1 MLDITLIGCGATMPT
16 PSRATAACAIGYAGR
31 SVLLDCG
38 EGTQVAARRA
48 GVSLVKIEAV
58 CLTHYHGDHIF
69 GLPGLLQTMA
79 SQGRE
84 RPVLLTGPGE
94 GYSEVVPLLLHL
106 AGPLPFEI
114 VRRPLTLPEDV
125 VSLWDGLHLESC
137 LMNHRV
143 PCCGYRFTLPRAGR
157 FLPEKAAELGV
168 SRKQWGSLQKGV
180 PAKLA
185 DGRVIAPEQV
195 LGPERT
201 GLTVVYATDTAPC
214 AALPKLARQA
224 DLLICDATYAGEE
237 NLDKAELYGH
247 STFAQCGQLA
257 LDAGA
262 KRLWLTHYSGALT
275 APEEELY
282 RAQTLFPAAE
292 AGFDG
297 MTLKLNFPKDQ
308 YGQNG

>member
-1 MLDITLIGCGATMPT
+1 MLDITLIGCGATMPL
-16 PSRATAACAIGYAGR
+16 PGRATAACAVQYAGKTA
-31 SVLLDCG
+31 LLDCG

-48 GVSLVKIEAV
+48 GISLVKIEAV

-94 GYSEVVPLLLHL
+94 GYDEVVPLLLAL

-114 VRRPLTLPEDV
+114 VRRPLTLPEDAEV
-125 VSLWDGLHLESC
+125 LWDGLRMESR
-137 LMNHRV
+137 LLNHRV
-143 PCCGYRFTLPRAGR
+143 PCVGYGFTLPRAGR

-168 SRKQWGSLQKGV
+168 PRKLWGALQKGI
-180 PAKLA
+180 PAELP
-185 DGRVIAPEQV
+185 GGTVYPQQV
-195 LGPERT
+195 LGPERR
-201 GLTVVYATDTAPC
+201 GLHVVYATDTAPC
-214 AALPKLARQA
+214 PALPELARGA

-247 STFAQCGQLA
+247 STFAQCGELA
-257 LDAGA
+257 RDAGVG
-262 KRLWLTHYSGALT
+262 RLWLTHYGGALT
-275 APEEELY
+275 NPEEEVH
-282 RAQTLFPAAE
+282 RAQAIFPRTE

-297 MTLKLNFPKDQ
+297 KHLKISFPKDE
-308 YGQNG
+308 